1 MLNSNK
7 NLFKYVL
14 TFIYIYIQYIVYR
27 EVKMVENKRKNQ
39 KAIMVYV
46 PEIVHDAV
54 KEAVNKQGMTVTSY
68 VLRALVHK
76 LNLERTEKIKY

>member
-1 MLNSNK
+1 
-7 NLFKYVL
+7 
-14 TFIYIYIQYIVYR
+14 
-27 EVKMVENKRKNQ
+27 MVENKRKNQ

-54 KEAVNKQGMTVTSY
+54 KEAVNKQGMTVTAY

>member
-46 PEIVHDAV
+46 PEVVHDAV
-54 KEAVNKQGMTVTSY
+54 KEAVNKQGIS
-68 VLRALVHK
+68 
-76 LNLERTEKIKY
+76 

>member
-1 MLNSNK
+1 
-7 NLFKYVL
+7 
-14 TFIYIYIQYIVYR
+14 
-27 EVKMVENKRKNQ
+27 MVENKRKNQ

-46 PEIVHDAV
+46 PEVVHDAV